1 MDKLSAEQQADVKE
15 LSTEAL
21 KAKLVK
27 VGYAKE
33 EIAAMERPKML
44 ELWAQSIVE
53 KKGKLD
59 AAEAVEKK
67 SEETSTTSLTLQL
80 EI

>member
-1 MDKLSAEQQADVKE
+1 MDKLSAEQQADVKK

-33 EIAAMERPKML
+33 EVAAMERDL
-44 ELWAQSIVE
+44 RCSSYGHRV
-53 KKGKLD
+53 
-59 AAEAVEKK
+59 
-67 SEETSTTSLTLQL
+67 
-80 EI
+80 